1 MVLEVA
7 SLVVRAGE
15 QRAFEHAFE
24 KAQRLLCG
32 LPGYIAHELRRSVER
47 EQHYLLLI
55 EWAALEDRTLG
66 FHRSH
71 EHVRWRDLLQDA
83 LSERPQTEFFRA
95 VALPRDARRSLQ
107 D

>member
-1 MVLEVA
+1 MVLELA

-15 QRAFEHAFE
+15 QRAFESAFE

-32 LPGYIAHELRRSVER
+32 LDGYLAHELRRSVDR
-47 EQHYLLLI
+47 EQHYLLLV
-55 EWAALEDRTLG
+55 EWRALEDRTLG

-71 EHVRWRDLLQDA
+71 EHVRWRDLLQDFLA
-83 LSERPQTEFFRA
+83 ERPQIEFFRT
-95 VALPRDARRSLQ
+95 VALQ